1 MKVIL
6 LTTTVWSETSLSLLQ
21 RLTTSIGQK
30 SNQHLHCHHVMLLQ
44 KSPDGTAPELNPS
57 PHHQIDML
65 TCPDMISLSEA
76 RNRMLTHCL
85 QHQLIGPQDV
95 LAFPDD
101 DCWYPE
107 NSLSLV
113 VSAFTD
119 NSDLEFFFCKYK
131 NNGHLQVDKIAP
143 TKPATA
149 TEIVSNASSNTIFLK
164 GSLALKIG
172 GFDRNL
178 GVGAPNNGGED
189 LDYAI
194 KAFLQASLSCFL
206 PLYLIGHR
214 DKDNSLRGKYFRG
227 SALALRRY
235 FHKRNGL
242 IYEFIRKMLIGV
254 VLVARQE
261 MHPRELLIAAKG
273 IQTNSSLEQ
282 S

>member
-1 MKVIL
+1 MKVVL
-6 LTTTVWSETSLSLLQ
+6 LTTTVWSADSLALLQ

-30 SNQHLHCHHVMLLQ
+30 CNQHLHCHHIMLLQ
-44 KSPDGTAPELNPS
+44 KWPGGTAPDLNPS
-57 PHHQIDML
+57 PHHHIDTL

-76 RNRMLTHCL
+76 RNRMLAHSS
-85 QHQLIGPQDV
+85 QHQLIGPNDI

-107 NSLSLV
+107 NSLSV
-113 VSAFTD
+113 VASAFTH

-131 NNGHLQVDKIAP
+131 STDHLQVDMIAP

-149 TEIVSNASSNTIFLK
+149 TEIVRNASSNTIFLK

-172 GFDRNL
+172 GFDRDL

-189 LDYAI
+189 LDYAL
-194 KAFLQASLSCFL
+194 KAYLQASLTCFL

-235 FHKRNGL
+235 FHKRSGL
-242 IYEFIRKMLIGV
+242 IYEYIRKMLIGL
-254 VLVARQE
+254 VLVARKE
-261 MHPRELLIAAKG
+261 MHARELLIAAKG
-273 IQTNSSLEQ
+273 IKTNNSHIQ
-282 S
+282 H